1 MASKPECIDCGTIYD
16 VRRWKLGYNIC
27 LDSGKLTPN
36 KSVKTGV
43 SHQSRTSKGQLLSHV
58 NQTY

>member
-27 LDSGKLTPN
+27 LDQAN
-36 KSVKTGV
+36 
-43 SHQSRTSKGQLLSHV
+43 SRRAKAQDWCSTNRAQARGNSCH
-58 NQTY
+58 T